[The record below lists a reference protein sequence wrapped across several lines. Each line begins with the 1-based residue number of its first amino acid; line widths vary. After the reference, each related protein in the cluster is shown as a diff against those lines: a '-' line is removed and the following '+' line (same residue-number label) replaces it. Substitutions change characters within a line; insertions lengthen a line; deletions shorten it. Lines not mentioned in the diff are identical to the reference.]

1 MISPAAERLALE
13 CIGGYQGYV
22 AEIKRM
28 EAEAE
33 DRAMPHQSTP
43 VVFRKRSGAVSY
55 DRTISGTA
63 SASAKYRGLCRRVEA
78 VEVCL
83 RLPGRNE
90 FIQHFVAGVPMPEIM
105 ATLNLSRRKAQAMR
119 RTLLRYLAEL
129 LVGDVAH
136 R

>member
-1 MISPAAERLALE
+1 MFSPAAERLALE
-13 CIGGYQGYV
+13 CIRGYQGYV

-43 VVFRKRSGAVSY
+43 VVFRKRSGAVQA
-55 DRTISGTA
+55 DRTINGIA
-63 SASAKYRGLCRRVEA
+63 DRSAKYRGLCRRVEA
-78 VEVCL
+78 VEACL
-83 RLPGRNE
+83 KLSRRND
-90 FIQHFVAGVPMPEIM
+90 FVKYFVLGMPMPEIM

-119 RTLLRYLAEL
+119 RTLLRYVAEL
-129 LVGDVAH
+129 LIGDVAY

>member
-13 CIGGYQGYV
+13 CIRGYQGYV
-22 AEIKRM
+22 EEIKRM

-33 DRAMPHQSTP
+33 DRAMPHQATP
-43 VVFRKRSGAVSY
+43 VVFRKRSGGVVP

-63 SASAKYRGLCRRVEA
+63 GKSAKYRGLCRRVEA

-83 RLPGRNE
+83 NLPGRNE
-90 FIQHFVAGVPMPEIM
+90 FVKAFVGGVPMPEIM
-105 ATLNLSRRKAQAMR
+105 ATLHLSRRKAQAMR
-119 RTLLRYLAEL
+119 CRLLRFLAEL
-129 LVGDVAH
+129 LIGDVAF